1 MLYALGRFNA
11 HSEFVLIKSQRSE
24 TLYVALRVGVRI
36 KELLIAL
43 FVRRCIRSI
52 IFECATLLVLI
63 VKWDIYIGTMAS

>member
-1 MLYALGRFNA
+1 MLYELGRFNA